1 MRLLKDNRPSRASF
15 LAGRAR
21 FRYYSTQGGLYDQA
35 EKARSEK
42 KQARPEPAKIIAK
55 AEELA
60 PVNYVPPCR
69 RRRGSRAR
77 AYARR
82 AKGGTC
88 NDGAPPPMTLK
99 KKLPLK
105 RSLVISEQDLQALA
119 EKILAELDIDP
130 GEVTEKKIEATA
142 KVIGAD
148 IFSKIFHD
156 NPAILEQHVLNA
168 PKYIERYEEVRTY
181 KSNWERLLKAL
192 HDKKPSYI
200 NHSKDWDRIS
210 RILRRCYR
218 PEAVKKK
225 AQEIDVKKA
234 EALEWDVLTELQR
247 ARFPYGGGGTEPQG
261 SPSARSQRQTNQS
274 PGDQRMGTG
283 EAGKTL

>member
-1 MRLLKDNRPSRASF
+1 MTRRKSPKR
-15 LAGRAR
+15 
-21 FRYYSTQGGLYDQA
+21 
-35 EKARSEK
+35 E

-60 PVNYVPPCR
+60 PVNYVPP
-69 RRRGSRAR
+69 AED
-77 AYARR
+77 AE
-82 AKGGTC
+82 
-88 NDGAPPPMTLK
+88 APEPEHTPEEPKEEPAMTEPTTYDIE

-247 ARFPYGGGGTEPQG
+247 ARFRMVVVE
-261 SPSARSQRQTNQS
+261 RSLKEVLRHGLNARQTKALVTKEWE
-274 PGDQRMGTG
+274 RAKR
-283 EAGKTL
+283 ERTL